1 MKDENKKKV
10 DKAFDELGEIR
21 EQLKQIYGSLADVL
35 VYDETL
41 SGDEKWDLKDLM
53 NAVAQSSAMI
63 NSRVKCRDL
72 GFI

>member
-41 SGDEKWDLKDLM
+41 SRDEKWDLKDLM
-53 NAVAQSSAMI
+53 NAVAQSGATI